1 MSCTERVL
9 ILPKQNKNIA
19 LSYILPLILV
29 IGFYALFRVSI
40 LPYIYTQQA
49 QHQLLTV
56 NNQTAEIY
64 WKEPDLLA
72 DKKYPAIIFLHGIQ
86 KDKQGAKA
94 FVRSGLLNEYS
105 KKNFFSFAVSMSGYG
120 ESSGKSDFCG
130 KASQTNLVQAI
141 NFARSQPHVDPNKV
155 AVVGISCGASIANVV
170 ANSGKINAL
179 ILVSGFYDFKGMY
192 AEWSSHT
199 RTLPSNVMSEI
210 NESITTEKNIETAS
224 AARSSLPISSQ
235 YPPTLILVSAKDPI
249 VDPKQSIHLHQLLD
263 GKGIPNTLE
272 LIQDAKHP
280 VPANVWKTKSDSF
293 LEKTLNMEIK

>member
-1 MSCTERVL
+1 M
-9 ILPKQNKNIA
+9 LPKQKKNIV

-29 IGFYALFRVSI
+29 IGIYAFFRVSI

-49 QHQLLTV
+49 QHQLLTA
-56 NNQTAEIY
+56 NNQTTEIY

-105 KKNFFSFAVSMSGYG
+105 KKNFFSVAVSMSGYG

-199 RTLPSNVMSEI
+199 RILTTNVMNEI
-210 NESITTEKNIETAS
+210 NESIAAEKNIETAS
-224 AARSSLPISSQ
+224 TARSSLPISSQ
-235 YPPTLILVSAKDPI
+235 YPPTLILVDTKDPI
-249 VDPKQSIHLHQLLD
+249 VDPKQSIQLHQLLD
-263 GKGIPNTLE
+263 SKGIPNTLE

-280 VPANVWKTKSDSF
+280 VPANVWKTKSDKF
-293 LEKTLNMEIK
+293 LEKTLSVKIK

>member
-1 MSCTERVL
+1 M
-9 ILPKQNKNIA
+9 LPKQKKNIA
-19 LSYILPLILV
+19 LCYILPLILV
-29 IGFYALFRVSI
+29 IGIYALLRLSI

-49 QHQLLTV
+49 QHQLLTA
-56 NNQTAEIY
+56 NNQITEIY

-86 KDKQGAKA
+86 KDKQGAKV

-130 KASQTNLVQAI
+130 KASQNNLVQAI

-170 ANSGKINAL
+170 ANFGKINAL
-179 ILVSGFYDFKGMY
+179 IMVSGFYDFKGMY

-199 RTLPSNVMSEI
+199 RTLPSNVMKEI
-210 NESITTEKNIETAS
+210 NESINTEKNIETAS
-224 AARSSLPISSQ
+224 AARSSLPISSK
-235 YPPTLILVSAKDPI
+235 YPPTLILVSAKVPI

-263 GKGIPNTLE
+263 GKGIPNTLK

-293 LEKTLNMEIK
+293 LEKTLNMEIKQ

>member
-1 MSCTERVL
+1 M
-9 ILPKQNKNIA
+9 LPKQKKNIA
-19 LSYILPLILV
+19 LCYILPLILV
-29 IGFYALFRVSI
+29 IGIYALLRLSI

-49 QHQLLTV
+49 QHQLLTA
-56 NNQTAEIY
+56 NNQITEIY

-272 LIQDAKHP
+272 IIQDAKHP

>member
-1 MSCTERVL
+1 M
-9 ILPKQNKNIA
+9 LPKKKKNIA

-29 IGFYALFRVSI
+29 IGFYVFFRVSI

-49 QHQLLTV
+49 QHQILKE
-56 NNQTAEIY
+56 NNQTTEIY

-130 KASQTNLVQAI
+130 KTSQNNLVQAI
-141 NFARSQPHVDPNKV
+141 NFARSQPRVDPNKV

-192 AEWSSHT
+192 AQWSSNT
-199 RTLPSNVMSEI
+199 RTLPSNVMKEI
-210 NESITTEKNIETAS
+210 NQTIATEKNIENAS

-235 YPPTLILVSAKDPI
+235 YSPTLILVGSKDPI
-249 VDPKQSIHLHQLLD
+249 VDPKQSIQLHQLLD
-263 GKGIPNTLE
+263 LKGIPNTLE
-272 LIQDAKHP
+272 LIHGAKHP
-280 VPANVWKTKSDSF
+280 VPANVWKTRIQIF
-293 LEKTLNMEIK
+293 LENTLYKN

>member
-1 MSCTERVL
+1 M
-9 ILPKQNKNIA
+9 LPKQNKNIA

-29 IGFYALFRVSI
+29 IGFYALLRLSI

-49 QHQLLTV
+49 QHQLLTA
-56 NNQTAEIY
+56 NNQITEIY

-170 ANSGKINAL
+170 ANSVKINAL

-199 RTLPSNVMSEI
+199 RTLPSNVMNEI

-224 AARSSLPISSQ
+224 AARSSLPISSH
-235 YPPTLILVSAKDPI
+235 YPPTLILVSTKDPI
-249 VDPKQSIHLHQLLD
+249 VDPKQSIQLHQLLD
-263 GKGIPNTLE
+263 SKGIPNTVE

-280 VPANVWKTKSDSF
+280 VPANVWKIKSDSF

>member
-1 MSCTERVL
+1 M
-9 ILPKQNKNIA
+9 LPKQKKNIA
-19 LSYILPLILV
+19 LCYTLPLILV
-29 IGFYALFRVSI
+29 IGIYALLRLSI

-49 QHQLLTV
+49 QHQLLTA
-56 NNQTAEIY
+56 NNQITEIY

-130 KASQTNLVQAI
+130 KASQNNLVQAI

-179 ILVSGFYDFKGMY
+179 IMVSGFYDFKGMY

-199 RTLPSNVMSEI
+199 RTLPSNVMKEI
-210 NESITTEKNIETAS
+210 NESINTEKNIETAS

-235 YPPTLILVSAKDPI
+235 YPPTLILVGTKDPI
-249 VDPKQSIHLHQLLD
+249 VDPKQSIQLHQLLD
-263 GKGIPNTLE
+263 SKGIPNSLE

-280 VPANVWKTKSDSF
+280 VPANVWKTKSNSF
-293 LEKTLNMEIK
+293 LENTLNIKN

>member
-1 MSCTERVL
+1 M
-9 ILPKQNKNIA
+9 LPKKKKNIA

-40 LPYIYTQQA
+40 LPYIYTKQA
-49 QHQLLTV
+49 EHQLLTA
-56 NNQTAEIY
+56 NNQTTEIY

-105 KKNFFSFAVSMSGYG
+105 KKNFFTVAVSMSGYG

-130 KASQTNLVQAI
+130 KASQNNLVQAI
-141 NFARSQPHVDPNKV
+141 NFARSQPNVDPNKV

-179 ILVSGFYDFKGMY
+179 ILVSGFYDFKGMS
-192 AEWSSHT
+192 AQWSSNT
-199 RTLPSNVMSEI
+199 RTLPSNVMNEI
-210 NESITTEKNIETAS
+210 NQTIAAEKNIENAS
-224 AARSSLPISSQ
+224 ATRSSLPISSQ
-235 YPPTLILVSAKDPI
+235 YPPTLILVGSKDPI
-249 VDPKQSIHLHQLLD
+249 VDSKQSVQIHQLLD
-263 GKGIPNTLE
+263 FRGIPNTLE

-280 VPANVWKTKSDSF
+280 VPTNIWKSKSDKF
-293 LEKTLNMEIK
+293 LENTLSLKIK

>member
-1 MSCTERVL
+1 M
-9 ILPKQNKNIA
+9 LPNKKKNIA
-19 LSYILPLILV
+19 LCYILPLILV
-29 IGFYALFRVSI
+29 VGFYAFFRVSI
-40 LPYIYTQQA
+40 LPYIYTKQA
-49 QHQLLTV
+49 QHQLLTAD
-56 NNQTAEIY
+56 NQTTEIY

-94 FVRSGLLNEYS
+94 FVRSGLLNEYA
-105 KKNFFSFAVSMSGYG
+105 KKNFFSVAVSMSGYG

-130 KASQTNLVQAI
+130 KPSQNNLVQAI

-192 AEWSSHT
+192 AQWSYNT
-199 RTLPSNVMSEI
+199 RTLPSNVMKEI
-210 NESITTEKNIETAS
+210 NESITAEKNIETAS
-224 AARSSLPISSQ
+224 TARSSLPISSQ
-235 YPPTLILVSAKDPI
+235 YPPTLILVGSKDPI
-249 VDPKQSIHLHQLLD
+249 IDPKQSIHLHQLLD
-263 GKGIPNTLE
+263 SKGIPNTLE
-272 LIQDAKHP
+272 LIQEAKHP

-293 LEKTLNMEIK
+293 LENLFTL

>member
-1 MSCTERVL
+1 
-9 ILPKQNKNIA
+9 
-19 LSYILPLILV
+19 
-29 IGFYALFRVSI
+29 
-40 LPYIYTQQA
+40 
-49 QHQLLTV
+49 
-56 NNQTAEIY
+56 
-64 WKEPDLLA
+64 
-72 DKKYPAIIFLHGIQ
+72 
-86 KDKQGAKA
+86 
-94 FVRSGLLNEYS
+94 
-105 KKNFFSFAVSMSGYG
+105 MSGYG

-224 AARSSLPISSQ
+224 AARSSLPISSH
-235 YPPTLILVSAKDPI
+235 YPPTLILVSTKDPI

-280 VPANVWKTKSDSF
+280 VPANVWKIKSDSF
-293 LEKTLNMEIK
+293 SEKTLNMEIK

>member
-1 MSCTERVL
+1 M
-9 ILPKQNKNIA
+9 LPKQKKNIA
-19 LSYILPLILV
+19 LCYILPLILV
-29 IGFYALFRVSI
+29 IGIYALLRLSI
-40 LPYIYTQQA
+40 PYIYTQQA
-49 QHQLLTV
+49 QHQLLTA
-56 NNQTAEIY
+56 NNQITEIY

-130 KASQTNLVQAI
+130 KASQNNLVQAI
-141 NFARSQPHVDPNKV
+141 IFARSQPHVDPNKV

-179 ILVSGFYDFKGMY
+179 IMVSGFYDFKGMY

-199 RTLPSNVMSEI
+199 RTLPSNVMKEI
-210 NESITTEKNIETAS
+210 NESINTEKNIETAS

-235 YPPTLILVSAKDPI
+235 YPSTLILVSAKDSI

-263 GKGIPNTLE
+263 GKGIPNTLK

-293 LEKTLNMEIK
+293 LEKTLNMEIKQ

>member
-1 MSCTERVL
+1 M
-9 ILPKQNKNIA
+9 LPKQNKNIA

-40 LPYIYTQQA
+40 LPYIYTKQA

-199 RTLPSNVMSEI
+199 RTLPSNVMKEI
-210 NESITTEKNIETAS
+210 NESINTEKNIETAS

-235 YPPTLILVSAKDPI
+235 YPSTLILVSAKDPI

-263 GKGIPNTLE
+263 GKGIPNTLK

-293 LEKTLNMEIK
+293 LEKTLNIKLSEK

>member
-1 MSCTERVL
+1 M
-9 ILPKQNKNIA
+9 LPKQNKNIA

-29 IGFYALFRVSI
+29 IGFYALLRLSI

-49 QHQLLTV
+49 QHQLLTA
-56 NNQTAEIY
+56 NNQITEIY

-120 ESSGKSDFCG
+120 KSSGKSDFCG

-199 RTLPSNVMSEI
+199 RTLPSNVMKEI
-210 NESITTEKNIETAS
+210 NESINTEKNIETAS

-235 YPPTLILVSAKDPI
+235 YPPTLILVASKDPI
-249 VDPKQSIHLHQLLD
+249 VDPKQSVQLHQLLD
-263 GKGIPNTLE
+263 SKAMPNTLE

-293 LEKTLNMEIK
+293 LENTLNINN

>member
-1 MSCTERVL
+1 M
-9 ILPKQNKNIA
+9 LPKKKKNIA

-29 IGFYALFRVSI
+29 IGFYAFFRVSI
-40 LPYIYTQQA
+40 LPYIYIKQA
-49 QHQLLTV
+49 EHQFLTA
-56 NNQTAEIY
+56 NNQTTEIY

-72 DKKYPAIIFLHGIQ
+72 NKKYPAIIFLHGIQ
-86 KDKQGAKA
+86 KDKQGVKA

-105 KKNFFSFAVSMSGYG
+105 KKNFFSVAVSMSGYG

-130 KASQTNLVQAI
+130 KASQNNLVQAI

-155 AVVGISCGASIANVV
+155 TVVGISCGASIANVV

-192 AEWSSHT
+192 AQWSSSA
-199 RTLPSNVMSEI
+199 RALPSNVMKEI
-210 NESITTEKNIETAS
+210 NESITIDKNIETAS
-224 AARSSLPISSQ
+224 KVRSSLPISSQ
-235 YPPTLILVSAKDPI
+235 YPPTLILVSTKDPI
-249 VDPKQSIHLHQLLD
+249 VDPKQSIQLHQLLD
-263 GKGIPNTLE
+263 SKGIPNTLE

-293 LEKTLNMEIK
+293 LENTLNIKN

>member
-1 MSCTERVL
+1 M
-9 ILPKQNKNIA
+9 
-19 LSYILPLILV
+19 ILV
-29 IGFYALFRVSI
+29 IGIYALLRLSI

-49 QHQLLTV
+49 QHQLLTA
-56 NNQTAEIY
+56 NNQITEIY

-86 KDKQGAKA
+86 KDKQGAKV

-130 KASQTNLVQAI
+130 KSSQNNLVQAI

-179 ILVSGFYDFKGMY
+179 IMVSGFYDFKGMY

-199 RTLPSNVMSEI
+199 RTLPSNVMKEI
-210 NESITTEKNIETAS
+210 NESINTEKNIETAS

-263 GKGIPNTLE
+263 GKGIPNTLK

-293 LEKTLNMEIK
+293 LEKTLNMEIKQ

>member
-1 MSCTERVL
+1 M
-9 ILPKQNKNIA
+9 LPKKKNNIA
-19 LSYILPLILV
+19 LCYILPLILV
-29 IGFYALFRVSI
+29 IGFYTFFRVSI
-40 LPYIYTQQA
+40 LPYIYTKQA
-49 QHQLLTV
+49 QHQLLTA
-56 NNQTAEIY
+56 NNQTTEIY

-72 DKKYPAIIFLHGIQ
+72 GKKYPAIIFLHGIQ

-94 FVRSGLLNEYS
+94 FVRSDLLNEYS

-130 KASQTNLVQAI
+130 KASQNNLVQAI

-192 AEWSSHT
+192 AQWRSNT
-199 RTLPSNVMSEI
+199 RTLPSNVMKEI
-210 NESITTEKNIETAS
+210 NESIAASKNIETAS
-224 AARSSLPISSQ
+224 AARSSLPISSH
-235 YPPTLILVSAKDPI
+235 YPSTLILVGTKDPI
-249 VDPKQSIHLHQLLD
+249 VDPKQSVQLHQLLD
-263 GKGIPNTLE
+263 NKGIPNTLE

-293 LEKTLNMEIK
+293 LENTLNIEIKR

>member
-1 MSCTERVL
+1 M
-9 ILPKQNKNIA
+9 LPKKKKNVA

-29 IGFYALFRVSI
+29 VGFYAFFRVSI
-40 LPYIYTQQA
+40 LPYIYTRQA
-49 QHQLLTV
+49 QHQLLTAD
-56 NNQTAEIY
+56 NQTTEIY

-105 KKNFFSFAVSMSGYG
+105 KKNFFSVAVSMSGYG

-130 KASQTNLVQAI
+130 KASQNNLVQAI

-155 AVVGISCGASIANVV
+155 AVVGISCGASIANVG

-199 RTLPSNVMSEI
+199 RTLPLNVMNEI
-210 NESITTEKNIETAS
+210 NESIAAEKNIEKAS

-249 VDPKQSIHLHQLLD
+249 VDPKQSSQLHQLLD
-263 GKGIPNTLE
+263 SKGIPNTLE

-293 LEKTLNMEIK
+293 LEKTLNMKIKQ

>member
-1 MSCTERVL
+1 M
-9 ILPKQNKNIA
+9 LPKKKKNIA
-19 LSYILPLILV
+19 LSYILPLVLV
-29 IGFYALFRVSI
+29 IGFYAFFRISI
-40 LPYIYTQQA
+40 LPYIYTNQA
-49 QHQLLTV
+49 QHQILKE
-56 NNQTAEIY
+56 NNQTTEIY
-64 WKEPDLLA
+64 WKEPEFLA

-105 KKNFFSFAVSMSGYG
+105 KKNFFSVAVSMSGYG

-130 KASQTNLVQAI
+130 KASQNNLVQAI
-141 NFARSQPHVDPNKV
+141 NFARSQPRVDPNKV

-179 ILVSGFYDFKGMY
+179 ILVSGFYDFNGMY
-192 AEWSSHT
+192 AQWSSNT
-199 RTLPSNVMSEI
+199 RTLPSNVMKEI
-210 NESITTEKNIETAS
+210 NQTIATEKNIENAS

-235 YPPTLILVSAKDPI
+235 YPPTLILVGSKDPI
-249 VDPKQSIHLHQLLD
+249 VDPKQSIQLHQLLD
-263 GKGIPNTLE
+263 LKGIPNTLD

-293 LEKTLNMEIK
+293 LENTLNMEIK

>member
-1 MSCTERVL
+1 MLS
-9 ILPKQNKNIA
+9 KQKKNIV
-19 LSYILPLILV
+19 LYYIFPLILV
-29 IGFYALFRVSI
+29 IGFYAFFRVSI
-40 LPYIYTQQA
+40 LPYIYTKQA
-49 QHQLLTV
+49 QHQLLTE
-56 NNQTAEIY
+56 NNQTTEIY

-94 FVRSGLLNEYS
+94 FVRSGLLSEYT
-105 KKNFFSFAVSMSGYG
+105 KKNFFSVAVSMSGYG

-130 KASQTNLVQAI
+130 KASQNNLVQAI

-170 ANSGKINAL
+170 VNSGKINAL

-199 RTLPSNVMSEI
+199 RTLPSNVMKEI
-210 NESITTEKNIETAS
+210 NESINTEKNIETAS